1 MRTVKKSSLIRV
13 SFCVL
18 TLLVVLGSAGLQR
31 ARADERNSACSR
43 ETLEGRYIFAAT
55 GYNIVPGNPV
65 PVPKTVV
72 EFLTFD
78 GDGGL
83 TSIAT
88 AVVGGVL
95 LGAEFRPGTG
105 TYTVN
110 EDCTGKLTFSS
121 GLTFDLYIER
131 HEGRVHM
138 IQVTPGQMLEGEARR
153 VSR

>member
-1 MRTVKKSSLIRV
+1 MRKFQKSSLIRF
-13 SFCVL
+13 SFCII
-18 TLLVVLGSAGLQR
+18 TLLIALGSFGLPQ
-31 ARADERNSACSR
+31 ARAADRDSVCTL
-43 ETLEGRYIFAAT
+43 ETLEGRYLFAGT

-72 EFLTFD
+72 EFLTFN
-78 GDGGL
+78 GDGSL

-88 AVVGGVL
+88 AVVGGAL
-95 LGAEFRPGTG
+95 KAAEFQQGTG

-110 EDCTGKLTFSS
+110 EDCTGKLAFSS

-131 HEGRVHM
+131 HEGKFHM

-153 VSR
+153 TSR

>member
-1 MRTVKKSSLIRV
+1 MRQVQTSRLIRV
-13 SFCVL
+13 SVRVI
-18 TLLVVLGSAGLQR
+18 TLLIALGSVGLQQ
-31 ARADERNSACSR
+31 ASAQQRESPCTL
-43 ETLEGRYIFAAT
+43 ETLEGRYIFAAS

-72 EFLTFD
+72 EFLTFN
-78 GDGGL
+78 GDGSL

-88 AVVGGVL
+88 AVVGGAL
-95 LGAEFRPGTG
+95 LGAEFRPGSG

-138 IQVTPGQMLEGEARR
+138 IQVNPGQMLEGEARR
-153 VSR
+153 VNR